1 MQQGGLCLVA
11 FYATS
16 AFMTSQLLKQRREA
30 LSLTQSDLAERVG
43 VSKFIISR
51 VESGTMPT
59 LRLAA
64 ALERELS
71 IPASSWVSDQ
81 KTESAA

>member
-1 MQQGGLCLVA
+1 MQQRVLRKVA
-11 FYATS
+11 FYATCP
-16 AFMTSQLLKQRREA
+16 FMTSQLLKQRREA

-71 IPASSWVSDQ
+71 IPASSWVSEQ
-81 KTESAA
+81 KSESAA

>member
-1 MQQGGLCLVA
+1 
-11 FYATS
+11 
-16 AFMTSQLLKQRREA
+16 MTSQLLKQRREA

-71 IPASSWVSDQ
+71 IPASSWVSEQ
-81 KTESAA
+81 KSESAA

>member
-1 MQQGGLCLVA
+1 
-11 FYATS
+11 
-16 AFMTSQLLKQRREA
+16 MTSQLLKQRREA
-30 LSLTQSDLAERVG
+30 LSLTQSDLADRVG

-71 IPASSWVSDQ
+71 IPASSWVHDDKKSG
-81 KTESAA
+81 AVA

>member
-1 MQQGGLCLVA
+1 
-11 FYATS
+11 
-16 AFMTSQLLKQRREA
+16 MTSQLLKQRREA

-71 IPASSWVSDQ
+71 IPASSWVQDDK

>member
-1 MQQGGLCLVA
+1 
-11 FYATS
+11 
-16 AFMTSQLLKQRREA
+16 MTSQLLKQRREA

-51 VESGTMPT
+51 VEGGTMPT

-71 IPASSWVSDQ
+71 IPASSWVSEQ